1 MASRAYNVPRAP
13 RPGPRRG
20 TRPRVTHDPRAGDV
34 KRLAREL
41 ALLGD
46 PVRAAGAKA
55 YLKSELAFIG
65 VRIPDVRALA
75 RRYATEHAELE
86 GAALFALV
94 NELWDSRVHE
104 QRSLA
109 IAILERKRAT
119 LSLAHMER
127 LRALVRDA
135 DTWAHVDWL
144 AIKVVGALVERDRR
158 AADALDGWAVDPSFW
173 VRRAALL
180 ALHDPILRG
189 AGDVARFT
197 RLCVP
202 MLPERE
208 FFIRKAI
215 GWVLRSMGRRNPA
228 AARVFVRAHARGLS
242 ALSFREAT
250 RLLPEQDRQAL
261 TRLREGAA

>member
-1 MASRAYNVPRAP
+1 MASPAYNVPRAHLS
-13 RPGPRRG
+13 GPRRG
-20 TRPRVTHDPRAGDV
+20 TRAPVTHDPRAGEV

-41 ALLGD
+41 SVLGD
-46 PVRAAGAKA
+46 PIRAAGAKA
-55 YLKSELAFIG
+55 YLKSELAFLG
-65 VRIPDVRALA
+65 VRVPDVRALA
-75 RRYATEHAELE
+75 RRYTSERTELE
-86 GAALFALV
+86 GAPLFALV
-94 NELWDSRVHE
+94 DALWATRVHE

-109 IAILERKRAT
+109 IAILEHKRAT
-119 LSLAHMER
+119 LALAHMER

-144 AIKVVGALVERDRR
+144 AIKVVGALVERDTC

-202 MLPERE
+202 MLAERE

-228 AARVFVRAHARGLS
+228 AAIAFVRAHARALS

-250 RLLPEQDRQAL
+250 RLLPERDRRAL